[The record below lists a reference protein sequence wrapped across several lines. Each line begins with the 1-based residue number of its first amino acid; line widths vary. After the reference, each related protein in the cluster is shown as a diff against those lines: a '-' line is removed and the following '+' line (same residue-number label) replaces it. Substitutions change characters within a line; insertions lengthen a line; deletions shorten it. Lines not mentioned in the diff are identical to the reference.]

1 MAYRRSNGKGRKP
14 KKVEPAQ
21 LSMLFV
27 TPTIAG
33 SGSEEFYVDLSQ
45 SASLL
50 NRRFY
55 RQGINWAVGSIKIL
69 SPIAAGSVI
78 VQKLPSTWAMSNA
91 WMKGFKAW
99 QRMNNEALEE
109 NESVRPRFLDFKI
122 FADAQHHLD
131 GFGANLIPNTYNQPP
146 GGVLSAVQATAGEW
160 EASSFRIPDTTILAN
175 TRDREII
182 AVGASYP
189 GNGASGKNAVS
200 LIEGYAASRAL
211 PDIEDPNVPD
221 DMSDADGVA
230 PENWITAVFNEGTEQ
245 SDEVLTDMRT
255 ENNIA
260 PYPFENGANPA
271 GGVFADTMYPGGAN
285 QLDGLQYHDSE
296 LITGTTIGGTTH
308 LDGGLFPC
316 GLIKFAFSNAGA
328 TANALIQINLV
339 PGNHR
344 GYLCEPMTEM

>member
-1 MAYRRSNGKGRKP
+1 MAYRRSRGKGRKP

-131 GFGANLIPNTYNQPP
+131 GFGANLLPNTYNQPP
-146 GGVLSAVQATAGEW
+146 GGVLAAVAATAGEW
-160 EASSFRIPDTTILAN
+160 ESSKMRIPVGSANPGETT
-175 TRDREII
+175 DRELI
-182 AVGASYP
+182 AVGSNYP
-189 GNGASGKNAVS
+189 GAGASGINAVS
-200 LIEGYAASRAL
+200 LIEGYAASRGL
-211 PDIEDPNVPD
+211 PNVLDPN
-221 DMSDADGVA
+221 A
-230 PENWITAVFNEGTEQ
+230 PG
-245 SDEVLTDMRT
+245 S
-255 ENNIA
+255 
-260 PYPFENGANPA
+260 
-271 GGVFADTMYPGGAN
+271 
-285 QLDGLQYHDSE
+285 
-296 LITGTTIGGTTH
+296 
-308 LDGGLFPC
+308 
-316 GLIKFAFSNAGA
+316 
-328 TANALIQINLV
+328 
-339 PGNHR
+339 
-344 GYLCEPMTEM
+344 